1 MFLLKAV
8 ICSLRSVTCLLIA
21 QMCFLFRVL
30 VSPYSQ
36 QKAELLD
43 RSSSHIADSKR
54 KIAHR
59 LQIAVFQNIV

>member
-1 MFLLKAV
+1 MFIAFGYMSFNCSNV
-8 ICSLRSVTCLLIA
+8 ISFS
-21 QMCFLFRVL
+21 RVGFT
-30 VSPYSQ
+30 YSQ

-54 KIAHR
+54 KMAHR